1 MSTGVNDFDLHSD
14 RDSISGSVQLLLD
27 EATEPWGIKVFYSA
41 IIVITTITISSSLG
55 GKIRDQRCSAPCP
68 ASGDVSSWKLFEIFV
83 WIWRQNEL
91 GQMYL
96 FSLPFICHQLII
108 FWGII
113 GLPVVWQVNSSKRF
127 EILVLFPCL
136 NVDKMIFQCFQL
148 FEIKIIFVQC
158 AHYWKYNNNL
168 WQQYSNNHEDQYCLN
183 SFTIGVT
190 IFQTHFMNN
199 VDTNIYALFASSCK

>member
-1 MSTGVNDFDLHSD
+1 ML
-14 RDSISGSVQLLLD
+14 GSLSSFRWCALSQVENWFKYLS
-27 EATEPWGIKVFYSA
+27 EFEY
-41 IIVITTITISSSLG
+41 IVKYFSE
-55 GKIRDQRCSAPCP
+55 
-68 ASGDVSSWKLFEIFV
+68 FEK
-83 WIWRQNEL
+83 NEL
-91 GQMYL
+91 GHMYL
-96 FSLPFICHQLII
+96 FSVPIICDISDLNYLTRRDHWIASSLTKQ
-108 FWGII
+108 FQRGNGI
-113 GLPVVWQVNSSKRF
+113 LA
-127 EILVLFPCL
+127 LFPCL
-136 NVDKMIFQCFQL
+136 NVDQMIFQCFRL